1 MFCAAKLQKSLE
13 FKVESLE
20 KFVYLQQIYY
30 KTNKSMKGIV
40 LAGGSGT
47 RLYPITKGVSK
58 QLIPIFD
65 KPMIYYPISTLMLA
79 GIREILI
86 ISTPYDLPAFKRLL
100 GTGEDLGVRFE
111 YAEQPSPD
119 GLAQAFIIGE
129 EFIGDDCACLVL
141 GDNIFYGSGFTGMLK
156 QAVANAEQNG
166 QATVFGYWVNDPE
179 RYGVAEFD
187 ENGNCL
193 SIEEK
198 PAKPKSNYAVV
209 GLYFYPNSVVEIAK
223 NIKPSARGELEI
235 TTVNQEYL
243 NAHNLH
249 VQTLQRG
256 FAWLDTGTHDSL
268 SEASTFIEVI
278 EKRQGLK
285 VACLEEIA
293 YKRGWIDSEQL
304 KKLAQPMIKND
315 YGQYLLRRA
324 EEYIVK

>member
-1 MFCAAKLQKSLE
+1 
-13 FKVESLE
+13 
-20 KFVYLQQIYY
+20 
-30 KTNKSMKGIV
+30 MKGII

-47 RLYPITKGVSK
+47 RLYPITRGISK

-65 KPMIYYPISTLMLA
+65 KPMIYYPISVLMLA

-86 ISTPYDLPAFKRLL
+86 ISTPYDLPGFQRLL
-100 GTGEDLGVRFE
+100 GDGHELGVSFS

-129 EFIGDDCACLVL
+129 TFIGNDAVCLVL
-141 GDNIFYGSGFTGMLK
+141 GDNIFYGSGFSALLK
-156 QAVANAEQNG
+156 ASVHDAEQEEK
-166 QATVFGYWVNDPE
+166 ASVFGYYVNDPE

-187 ENGNCL
+187 ATGHCL

-223 NIKPSARGELEI
+223 HIKPSDRGELEI

-243 NAHNLH
+243 NRKSLQ
-249 VQTLQRG
+249 VKPLQRG

-293 YKRGWIDSEQL
+293 YRKGWITKEQL
-304 KKLAQPMIKND
+304 IEDAKPMVKND
-315 YGQYLLRRA
+315 YGKYLMELA
-324 EEYIVK
+324 EGKRK